1 MKIGGKKYVKI
12 LNLQVRKTASMR
24 SEGSSTIPLTA
35 TAQSQQNVINPNQYA
50 LPIRNNQTGNGGN
63 VDVTT
68 SQTNT
73 LNAPPIPDPDYS
85 LSESD
90 DEENS
95 VMLAKNIKNNAVETN
110 GQNNLGLIA
119 ETSGNSNTR

>member
-1 MKIGGKKYVKI
+1 
-12 LNLQVRKTASMR
+12 MR
-24 SEGSSTIPLTA
+24 SEGSSTIPFTA

-50 LPIRNNQTGNGGN
+50 LPIRNQTGNG
-63 VDVTT
+63 VDMTA

-95 VMLAKNIKNNAVETN
+95 VMLAKNIKNNAAVEIN

>member
-1 MKIGGKKYVKI
+1 
-12 LNLQVRKTASMR
+12 MR
-24 SEGSSTIPLTA
+24 SEGSSTIPFTA

-50 LPIRNNQTGNGGN
+50 LPIRNQTGNG
-63 VDVTT
+63 VDMTA
-68 SQTNT
+68 SQTST

-95 VMLAKNIKNNAVETN
+95 VMLAKNIKNIAAVDIN

>member
-1 MKIGGKKYVKI
+1 
-12 LNLQVRKTASMR
+12 MR
-24 SEGSSTIPLTA
+24 SEGSSSTIPFTTTA
-35 TAQSQQNVINPNQYA
+35 QQSQQNIINPNQYA
-50 LPIRNNQTGNGGN
+50 LPIRNQTGNGGGTG
-63 VDVTT
+63 DLTA

-95 VMLAKNIKNNAVETN
+95 VMLAKNIKNNTIEIN

>member
-1 MKIGGKKYVKI
+1 
-12 LNLQVRKTASMR
+12 MR
-24 SEGSSTIPLTA
+24 SEGSSTIPFTA

-50 LPIRNNQTGNGGN
+50 LPIRNQTGNG
-63 VDVTT
+63 VDMTA

-95 VMLAKNIKNNAVETN
+95 VMLAKNIKNIAAVETN

>member
-1 MKIGGKKYVKI
+1 
-12 LNLQVRKTASMR
+12 MR
-24 SEGSSTIPLTA
+24 SEGSSSTIPSFTT

-50 LPIRNNQTGNGGN
+50 LPIRNQTGNGGLI
-63 VDVTT
+63 DMTA

-95 VMLAKNIKNNAVETN
+95 VMLAKNIKNNAVELN